1 MATHSIILAWRIP
14 WTEEPGGLSSLG
26 HTESDTTE
34 RLNKN
39 NKNLNAREGRF
50 LSFLH
55 FTLQSQFRQE
65 NKKKKER
72 TKPSGSLE
80 HSAEHLRLSSHVCS
94 AGEPTFTA
102 LRLHA
107 CKKRRGFQPEA
118 EVMSSRGDRGSQSC

>member
-1 MATHSIILAWRIP
+1 M
-14 WTEEPGGLSSLG
+14 
-26 HTESDTTE
+26 DTTE
-34 RLNKN
+34 RLNKK

-80 HSAEHLRLSSHVCS
+80 HSAEHLRFSSHVLQCGRAHLHCS
-94 AGEPTFTA
+94 EAACLKEEERISARSRRDVQQRGQRVTVTLI
-102 LRLHA
+102 LRDDQ
-107 CKKRRGFQPEA
+107 GP
-118 EVMSSRGDRGSQSC
+118 VTV